1 MKYYAVLDT
10 NVLVSSLL
18 KRNSVPGQILS
29 ETLIG
34 CITPLYNA
42 DILSEYGEVLSRP
55 KFNFSEDII
64 ESLLSQIINRGVKID
79 AEKTDEYFPDPD
91 DVVFYEV
98 VLSARDKENAYLV
111 TGNIKHFPVKPFI
124 VTPREMLD
132 IIQKNEP

>member
-1 MKYYAVLDT
+1 MKYYAVIDT
-10 NVLVSSLL
+10 NVLVSALL
-18 KRNSVPGQILS
+18 KADSAPAQIMREALSGSVIPLFNEEIL
-29 ETLIG
+29 
-34 CITPLYNA
+34 
-42 DILSEYGEVLSRP
+42 DEYTEVLKRP
-55 KFNFSEDII
+55 KFSFSEATVNRLMYELPMRGYYVSPEPTN
-64 ESLLSQIINRGVKID
+64 ESL
-79 AEKTDEYFPDPD
+79 PDPD